1 MSKKKIPKASKKRL
15 LVFGTLSII
24 IIIYF
29 LFQLLFYTYRI
40 YNLKREQGKLQKN
53 YTSLKKEEKEL
64 RNEID
69 KLQDS
74 DYIARY
80 ARENYSYSKNGEY
93 IIKLADSEEK
103 KDDDVSFTQ
112 YVINKISN
120 INIDYLYIIYG
131 TITIIVVIIVVT
143 SKKKTT

>member
-15 LVFGTLSII
+15 LVFGTLSIFI
-24 IIIYF
+24 IVYF
-29 LFQLLFYTYRI
+29 IFQLLFYTYRI
-40 YNLKREQGKLQKN
+40 YYLKREQYKLDKN
-53 YTSLKKEEKEL
+53 YKVLKKDEKEL

-93 IIKLADSEEK
+93 IIKLNEEDK
-103 KDDDVSFTQ
+103 TKNDDVSFSR
-112 YVINKISN
+112 K
-120 INIDYLYIIYG
+120 D
-131 TITIIVVIIVVT
+131 
-143 SKKKTT
+143 

>member
-24 IIIYF
+24 IIIYL

>member
-40 YNLKREQGKLQKN
+40 YNLKRELGKLQKN